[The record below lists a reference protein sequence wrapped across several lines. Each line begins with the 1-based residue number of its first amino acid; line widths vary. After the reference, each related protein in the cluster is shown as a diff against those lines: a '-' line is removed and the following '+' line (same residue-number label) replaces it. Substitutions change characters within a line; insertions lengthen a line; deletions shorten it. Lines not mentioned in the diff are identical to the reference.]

1 MIPNVDSVFVYA
13 TSSKIEA
20 KVGVIRHEEH
30 NRWDNRGRPDPWW
43 CWEYLRRALVV
54 VVSVLENRH
63 RPQGTIA
70 NIAKTIPWL

>member
-1 MIPNVDSVFVYA
+1 MLIASLLYA

-20 KVGVIRHEEH
+20 KVGVIRHEELR

-54 VVSVLENRH
+54 VVLSSGE
-63 RPQGTIA
+63 
-70 NIAKTIPWL
+70 